1 MLNAMLA
8 KAIGTQEEHISLEQ
22 TKVKDGF
29 LEKMTFKL
37 IIIEQNG
44 TVKQRRERWEGIFIC
59 KLTSNKCLRC
69 DYCVKRKQVNTVT

>member
-8 KAIGTQEEHISLEQ
+8 KAQGTQEEQYIVGEQ

-37 IIIEQNG
+37 IIIEQMN
-44 TVKQRRERWEGIFIC
+44 RR
-59 KLTSNKCLRC
+59 
-69 DYCVKRKQVNTVT
+69 